1 MASRSTSTRSRL
13 RALLAVVGA
22 LAGAALFGAVVASVL
37 TVSDARFRPSPQNPF
52 DSSRSVQ

>member
-1 MASRSTSTRSRL
+1 M
-13 RALLAVVGA
+13 LAVVGA